1 MGRHID
7 ALLGRNTFKASKLKH
22 IVSLAI
28 SRLAIFK
35 NQRQARSN
43 IARSDV
49 IQLLNLGHHDRA
61 LLRVIIHF
69 FPNTMQLN

>member
-7 ALLGRNTFKASKLKH
+7 ALLGRNTFKASKLKP

-49 IQLLNLGHHDRA
+49 VQLLNLGHHERA
-61 LLRVIIHF
+61 FLRVIFIFSVH
-69 FPNTMQLN
+69 